1 MCTESGFLLSLGQVE
16 DRFLQ
21 RDYTLLAKMSPLIH
35 MLMFVSNYPL
45 GFFGTFFRAKAQC
58 CLSVLVRIPPSE
70 AFIGWLRLQVKNAVC
85 TEVLGLRLSYKEKAR

>member
-1 MCTESGFLLSLGQVE
+1 
-16 DRFLQ
+16 
-21 RDYTLLAKMSPLIH
+21 

-45 GFFGTFFRAKAQC
+45 GFFFVRFFFFGMFFRAKAQC

-70 AFIGWLRLQVKNAVC
+70 AFIGWLRLQVENAVC